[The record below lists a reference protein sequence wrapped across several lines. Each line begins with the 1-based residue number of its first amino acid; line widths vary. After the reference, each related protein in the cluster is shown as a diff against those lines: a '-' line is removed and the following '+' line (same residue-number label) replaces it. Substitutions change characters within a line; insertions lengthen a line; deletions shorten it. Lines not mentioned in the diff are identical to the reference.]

1 MQINKKA
8 TRLGIVALLAL
19 SSTSA
24 LASLRLASDQRMQG
38 DARTYNRSEENLGGF
53 GDEASSVQNTDRSRA
68 WVLYDD
74 KDYGDR
80 RFCIRPNQ
88 TINNLH
94 SAQWRFG
101 DKISSVRRL
110 GTSSCRGYPTF

>member
-1 MQINKKA
+1 MQMNKKA
-8 TRLGIVALLAL
+8 TRLGIVASLVF

-24 LASLRLASDQRMQG
+24 LASLQLARNQG
-38 DARTYNRSEENLGGF
+38 LSGVHTYSGSQADLGHF
-53 GDEASSVQNTDRSRA
+53 GDEASSVKNTDRSNA

-74 KDYGDR
+74 DNYRDR

-94 SAQWRFG
+94 DSRWRFG
-101 DKISSVRRL
+101 DKISSVKRL
-110 GTSSCRGYPTF
+110 GSSSCRGYPTF